1 MGVLIAVL
9 SILGTSVIPITL
21 VIIVKMCAK
30 DEKHRFY
37 ISLDKSGFKLIIDTI
52 NTYPKR

>member
-21 VIIVKMCAK
+21 VIIVKMCVK
-30 DEKHRFY
+30 DEKHRFC

>member
-9 SILGTSVIPITL
+9 SILGTIVIPITL
-21 VIIVKMCAK
+21 VIIVKMGLK

-37 ISLDKSGFKLIIDTI
+37 ISLDKSGFKVIIEPIT
-52 NTYPKR
+52 TYPER